1 MRVIGVV
8 GLPGSGKGEFSRIA
22 QELDIPVV
30 VMGDS
35 IREYVRSSGKTL
47 SDLSMGEASAQ
58 LRQKMGRD
66 AIAQLTIPRVEA
78 SGADVAVIDGIRG
91 DAEVALFRDHFS
103 DFFLVGVACSSEV
116 RLERI
121 FGRGREDDVTSAD
134 ELKARDERE
143 CGWGLEA
150 ALSMADIT
158 VTNEGSM
165 EAYET
170 AVRTLLRECLE
181 RVV

>member
-22 QELDIPVV
+22 GELDIPVV

-35 IREYVRSSGKTL
+35 IREYVRMSGKTL
-47 SDLSMGEASAQ
+47 TDLSMGEASAQ
-58 LRQKMGRD
+58 LREEMGRD

-78 SGADVAVIDGIRG
+78 CGTGVVVIDGIRSE
-91 DAEVALFRDHFS
+91 AEVALFRNHFS
-103 DFFLVGVACSSEV
+103 DFFLVGVACPSAI

-134 ELKARDERE
+134 ELNARDERE
-143 CGWGLEA
+143 RGWGLEA
-150 ALSMADIT
+150 ALAMADVT
-158 VTNEGSM
+158 VANAGSM
-165 EAYET
+165 EEYEN
-170 AVRTLLRECLE
+170 AVRALLRECLE
-181 RVV
+181 GSA

>member
-22 QELDIPVV
+22 EEMDIPVF

-35 IREYVRSSGKTL
+35 IREYVRTSGKTL

-58 LRQKMGRD
+58 LRAKMGRD

-78 SGADVAVIDGIRG
+78 CEAEVAVIDGIRSE
-91 DAEVALFRDHFS
+91 AEVVLFRNHFS
-103 DFFLVGVACSSEV
+103 DFFLVGVACPSAI

-121 FGRGREDDVTSAD
+121 FGRGREDDVSSAD
-134 ELKARDERE
+134 ELNARDERE
-143 CGWGLEA
+143 RGWGLDA
-150 ALSMADIT
+150 ALAMADVT
-158 VTNEGSM
+158 VTNDGSM
-165 EAYET
+165 VEYEN
-170 AVRTLLRECLE
+170 AVRALLRKCLE
-181 RVV
+181 EGA

>member
-22 QELDIPVV
+22 GELDIPVV

-35 IREYVRSSGKTL
+35 IREYVRTSGQTM
-47 SDLSMGEASAQ
+47 SDISMGEASAQ
-58 LRQKMGRD
+58 LRAEMGRD

-78 SGADVAVIDGIRG
+78 TVAEVVIIDGIRSE
-91 DAEVALFRDHFS
+91 AEVLLFREHFS
-103 DFFLVGVACSSEV
+103 DFYLVGVACPFAV

-121 FGRGREDDVTSAD
+121 FGRGREDDVATAE
-134 ELKARDERE
+134 ELTARDERE

-150 ALSMADIT
+150 ALAMADVT
-158 VTNEGSM
+158 VTNDGSI
-165 EAYET
+165 EEYET
-170 AVRTLLRECLE
+170 AVRALLHRCLE
-181 RVV
+181 EVA

>member
-22 QELDIPVV
+22 EILDVPVV

-35 IREYVRSSGKTL
+35 IREYVRTSGQTL

-58 LRQKMGRD
+58 LRAEMGRD

-78 SGADVAVIDGIRG
+78 CGTDVVIIDGIRSE
-91 DAEVALFRDHFS
+91 AEVVLFREHFP
-103 DFFLVGVACSSEV
+103 DFYLVGVACSDAV

-121 FGRGREDDVTSAD
+121 YNRGREDDVSSAA
-134 ELKARDERE
+134 ELNARDTRER
-143 CGWGLEA
+143 GWGLDA
-150 ALSMADIT
+150 ALGMADVT
-158 VTNEGSM
+158 VTNDGSI
-165 EAYET
+165 EEYET
-170 AVRTLLRECLE
+170 AVRALLRECLGGNA
-181 RVV
+181 

>member
-22 QELDIPVV
+22 EELDIPVV

-35 IREYVRSSGKTL
+35 IREYVRTSGKTL
-47 SDLSMGEASAQ
+47 TDLSMGDASAQ
-58 LRQKMGRD
+58 LRAEMGRD

-78 SGADVAVIDGIRG
+78 CGSEVAVIDGIRSE
-91 DAEVALFRDHFS
+91 AEVALFRDHFP
-103 DFFLVGVACSSEV
+103 DFFLVGVACPSAI

-134 ELKARDERE
+134 ELTARDERE
-143 CGWGLEA
+143 RGWGLEA
-150 ALSMADIT
+150 ALAMADVT

-165 EAYET
+165 DEYEM
-170 AVRTLLRECLE
+170 AVRALLCQCLE
-181 RVV
+181 GSA

>member
-22 QELDIPVV
+22 GELDIPVV

-35 IREYVRSSGKTL
+35 IREYVRTSGQAL

-58 LRQKMGRD
+58 LRAQMGRD

-78 SGADVAVIDGIRG
+78 TGAAVVIIDGIRSE
-91 DAEVALFRDHFS
+91 AEVLLFRDHFS
-103 DFFLVGVACSSEV
+103 DFHLVGVACPFAV

-121 FGRGREDDVTSAD
+121 FGRGREDDVATAE
-134 ELKARDERE
+134 ELTARDERE
-143 CGWGLEA
+143 CGWGLDT
-150 ALSMADIT
+150 ALAMADVT
-158 VTNEGSM
+158 VTNDGTIE
-165 EAYET
+165 EYET
-170 AVRTLLRECLE
+170 EVRALLRRCLE
-181 RVV
+181 KGA